1 MKKSQKLPEIVF
13 ARPFAV
19 ERIKTKPRTEKIS
32 ASEEELVQLA
42 QILNLDDL
50 KKLRFECELQP
61 WKKGGVRI
69 VGTVF
74 ATISE
79 ICVVTLEPFQSV
91 IEEPVDRYF
100 LHPTKSAPQDE
111 VIDLENIDLD
121 EPDEIDNGS
130 IDLGAIAIETLA
142 LTLSSHPRK
151 PGAKFDDHIE
161 SKPQEGEPKMR
172 KNPFDVLK
180 TLKSD

>member
-1 MKKSQKLPEIVF
+1 MTEI
-13 ARPFAV
+13 
-19 ERIKTKPRTEKIS
+19 
-32 ASEEELVQLA
+32 LG
-42 QILNLDDL
+42 LDDL
-50 KKLRFECELQP
+50 KELRFECELQP

-69 VGTVF
+69 IGTVN
-74 ATISE
+74 AKIRE
-79 ICVVTLEPFQSV
+79 ICVVTLEAFESE
-91 IEEPVDRYF
+91 ITEPVDRYF
-100 LHPTKSAPQDE
+100 LHPTKSAPQEE

-121 EPDEIDNGS
+121 EPDEIDDGS

-151 PGAKFDDHIE
+151 PGAKFEDYIE
-161 SKPQEGEPKMR
+161 SQQQDDEPQMR

>member
-1 MKKSQKLPEIVF
+1 LKKSHTLPEIVF

-19 ERIKTKPRTEKIS
+19 ERIKTKARIEKIN
-32 ASEEELVQLA
+32 ANEEELAQLT
-42 QILNLDDL
+42 QILGLNDL
-50 KKLRFECELQP
+50 KELRFECELQP

-74 ATISE
+74 ATICE
-79 ICVVTLEPFQSV
+79 ICVVSLDPFESKV
-91 IEEPVDRYF
+91 NEPVDRYF

-121 EPDEIDNGS
+121 EPDEIDNDS

-151 PGAKFDDHIE
+151 PGAKFADYIE
-161 SKPQEGEPKMR
+161 SKQQEDEPEER

-180 TLKSD
+180 TLKSE